1 MVKTDSKRLNVR
13 LKTAARYALEDLAE
27 RWKCSQ
33 TAALERAILQA
44 HESPFSSESQ
54 GFESGQSK
62 SELTV
67 EYDDQ

>member
-33 TAALERAILQA
+33 TAALERAILEA
-44 HESPFSSESQ
+44 HESPFSSGSK
-54 GFESGQSK
+54 GFTDK
-62 SELTV
+62 SPPELQV
-67 EYDDQ
+67 EYDE